1 MEWLLVGESY
11 KNVFATSFAKGKG
24 FRTSPLC
31 FLQGDD
37 PSSEDDE
44 EVDRILSKSQRQ
56 LSVVSRKRSAHED
69 LQEEGD
75 SPSENRHET
84 HADKHVNVIGKLF
97 VTFAIITSIKIQML
111 LYWRNLYLRTLSC
124 IS

>member
-1 MEWLLVGESY
+1 MSFE
-11 KNVFATSFAKGKG
+11 TSFAKGKG

-31 FLQGDD
+31 FPQGDD

-44 EVDRILSKSQRQ
+44 EVDRILSKSH
-56 LSVVSRKRSAHED
+56 SVVSLKRSAHED

-75 SPSENRHET
+75 SPSENRRET
-84 HADKHVNVIGKLF
+84 HADKPVNVIGKLF

-111 LYWRNLYLRTLSC
+111 LYWRNLYLRPLSC